1 MKNQVKSENRVLIA
15 IPAFNEES
23 RINSVLQKTECYRNQ
38 LLFVDDGSTDQTGK
52 LIENAG
58 FRCIRHRINLGLT
71 EFYNTV
77 LKYAVENNYT
87 HMLTLDSDGQHEP
100 ECITKFLTKLEKFDL
115 VVGNRFHNPGNV
127 PEQKLAS
134 NLFAALLLRKVVGL
148 QLPDVACGF
157 RGLKIAPLF
166 VDYRVQSFG
175 VVYDMIIRYIK
186 TQRPL
191 DYVNIPVIYHP
202 GTRLVTKT
210 VEIVSLINV
219 IRQYADNRDMERI
232 LISLERR
239 KDFKMKLF
247 GFEFIARYSEPMAY
261 VFHTDHLKALQY
273 FRSFNS

>member
-1 MKNQVKSENRVLIA
+1 MENQSKSVNRVLIA
-15 IPAFNEES
+15 IPAFNEEK
-23 RINSVLQKTECYRNQ
+23 RIGSVLQKTEIYRNQ

-52 LIENAG
+52 LIEKAG
-58 FRCIRHRINLGLT
+58 FKCIRHRINLGLT

-77 LKYAVENNYT
+77 LKYAAENDYT
-87 HMLTLDSDGQHEP
+87 HLLTLDSDGQHEP
-100 ECITKFLTKLEKFDL
+100 EYISKFLTKLSKYDL
-115 VVGNRFHNPGNV
+115 VLGNRFHNQENV

-134 NLFAALLLRKVVGL
+134 NLFAALLVRKVIGL

-157 RGLKIAPLF
+157 RGMKIAPLF
-166 VDYRVQSFG
+166 VNYRVQSFG
-175 VVYDMIIRYIK
+175 IVYDMIIRYIK

-219 IRQYADNRDMERI
+219 IRQYVDNREMERI

-247 GFEFIARYSEPMAY
+247 GFEFFACYSEPMAY
-261 VFHTDHLKALQY
+261 VFRTDQTKALQY
-273 FRSFNS
+273 FRSFNA